1 MVNYLKRVVEN
12 TKGSI
17 VLFYAFMIIDIILC
31 RWKWLSV
38 VVVFFEISVYIFQAV
53 SGYKKLKN
61 GSLIELGE
69 NKIDFRKDREQHA
82 QCVIFGVAAI
92 FLGMFEISLL
102 VENNVSEF
110 ITIMFF
116 VIALFFCISYY
127 SIKKDSMCLKCLTL
141 FSSTAQGM
149 TCILVVIALLFDF
162 LGSVLYKIN
171 EGLEPMNVI
180 VSSELLCQI
189 VIVLTYYL
197 ERKIVWTL
205 GMLAITVILYYV
217 FIYITPIYQLE
228 KLKKAFQIMN
238 ICMTMIGILAF
249 FCAYDFCDYISNFR
263 YVIAQ
268 EFIVEPEVYQY
279 ALSYGVTEFKNLFY
293 IAVLPYTCGILLAN
307 MFMNI
312 RIQKCEVKEKELLIE
327 MMESKDFESEEK
339 IRKYYAVGGNSLNLK
354 IMKEIYDVAINEKIP
369 KYSDEISGTMNV
381 DG

>member
-1 MVNYLKRVVEN
+1 MVNHWRRVVEN

-17 VLFYAFMIIDIILC
+17 VLFYAFLIIDISLC

-38 VVVFFEISVYIFQAV
+38 IVVFLEICVYVFRVV

-61 GSLIELGE
+61 GRLIELGE

-82 QCVIFGVAAI
+82 QCVILGVAAI

-102 VENNVSEF
+102 VENDVSEF
-110 ITIMFF
+110 IMIMFF

-149 TCILVVIALLFDF
+149 VCILMVILLLSNF
-162 LGSVLYKIN
+162 LGGFLYEIN
-171 EGLEPMNVI
+171 EGMAPMNYSVPA
-180 VSSELLCQI
+180 ELICQI
-189 VIVLTYYL
+189 AIVLTYYL
-197 ERKIVWTL
+197 ERKVAWTI
-205 GMLAITVILYYV
+205 GTLAITVILYYV

-238 ICMTMIGILAF
+238 ICMTIIGILAF
-249 FCAYDFCDYISNFR
+249 FGAYDFCAYISNCR
-263 YVIAQ
+263 YIIAQ
-268 EFIVEPEVYQY
+268 EFIVVPEVYQY

-307 MFMNI
+307 MFMNA
-312 RIQKCEVKEKELLIE
+312 RSRKYEVKEKELLIE
-327 MMESKDFESEEK
+327 MMESKAFESEEK
-339 IRKYYAVGGNSLNLK
+339 VRKYYAVGGNSLNLK
-354 IMKEIYDVAINEKIP
+354 IMKEINDVAVNGKIP